1 MILLLAKYRRRVAF
15 LLLLV
20 ADLSFMQLAE
30 ARAGGLSPAAFSVP
44 AVAGSP
50 AAFSLPGT
58 FSLPGAL
65 SSSPAFSSSFP
76 GGGESVE
83 GEAGPHRPG
92 AAAGPSHRLV
102 SVKHSRGG
110 GPNQPEMTSFKSI
123 NAKDLV
129 NTFSG
134 DFNYNIPLMD
144 VGGYPINLYYTGGVS
159 MEQEAGWVGLGWNL
173 NPGTVT
179 RNMRGI
185 PDDFNGKDTLVQT
198 QNVKPNNTWGMVTNA
213 DVEGIG
219 IKALPASVGF
229 GLSLGISFNNYLGP
243 ALDLGVKGEIGVQV
257 ANVVG
262 SEKNPISLGG
272 KLSIDAD
279 LSSRNGL
286 TLSPNLGLTAGIF
299 TNDRE
304 FTAGLGLSTSYN
316 SRIGVKA
323 LQISE
328 QVHMYNYSAEQSPL
342 GQVALAYFNGIP
354 TQHSST
360 INFARPSYSPSIR
373 VPLMNSATSGHF
385 QLGGGFAGIY
395 VSGEIEA
402 YSQTSTIDPAR
413 VIQAKPMVGYLYYE
427 QGVNNPNAVMD
438 FTRFNDKEV
447 TPNTPVISA
456 PQYSYDV
463 FTIQGEGTGG
473 SIRAYRNDLGF
484 VRDNATGSQDKSSG
498 VGVDIGI
505 PGHYGANFNEIKT
518 PTSIGEW
525 STGNKLHGAIP
536 FRAPQADTGSLE
548 NVYFRNPGE
557 TTVLDGNAYTNI
569 GGTDLVRF
577 ALSGD
582 AHTPN
587 IEPVLQRFSP
597 AGIPTTTVNPVI
609 THASPLR
616 KRRSQ
621 VVDFL
626 TADQATLV
634 GLDKR
639 IRSYNN
645 QTILAPAVDTLL
657 YTSIARDTLYRKG
670 HHLSQIDVTE
680 PNGKRYVYGIPV
692 YNTRQED
699 FTFTVCGSTL
709 STPASSDKVGYSGQE
724 INPFMNPAILGTC
737 NRDGYAQVTQ
747 TPAYSHSFLLTALL
761 SPDYVDVTG
770 DGITDDD
777 LGSAV
782 KFNYTMLTDN
792 TGKALSHHWRTP
804 YDQGMANFNAGA
816 RSQVKDDK
824 GIISYGERE
833 AWYLHS
839 VESKTLI
846 ALFVLQDRS
855 DAKGVT
861 DSSGGIS
868 STDSS
873 SRCLKEI
880 DLYSKSDLKQHGL
893 SGAKPIK
900 TVHFSYSYTLC
911 AGTPDNGSG
920 GGKLTLDSVYFT
932 YNGQNRANKDKYYF
946 SYVDSAGGGNE
957 TMFGNP
963 GYLFNASD
971 RWGTYKPAGL
981 NPGVM
986 KNSDFPYT
994 PQQQLGSPSPKAAL
1008 DTNAGAW
1015 SLKRILLPSGG
1026 QIEVGYEGDDYAY
1039 VQNRRAMDLL
1049 TIAGFGHTPSGFSN
1063 RLYDLPGGGVII
1075 ENNYLFVNVPVAC
1088 HSTNDITQLYLQG
1101 VSQLAVK
1108 LAVNMPAG
1116 LEYVTSYAMIDSS
1129 QGPGT
1134 GYGLV
1139 DSTQLWFKLSEVGGV
1154 GPLSL
1159 SAEEFLRQQLPG
1171 EAFPGYDVSQSA
1183 GLEQIA
1189 DALVGMLD
1197 ALKGAFSDP
1206 VSFLRS
1212 RGLSQTV
1219 QLNQSFAR
1227 LNDPAGFKYGGGH
1240 RVKFVKLKDNWK
1252 AMTGQFSSVYTQTYD
1267 YTTTETFNG
1276 TTRTIS
1282 SGVASYEPAVGSDEN
1297 PFQTIVQVANS
1308 LPLGPTSYGAIE
1320 MPVLDAFFPAP
1331 MVGYSQVTVRSVSSA
1346 PAGTGQKSNSGI
1358 GRQVTEFYTAKDYPV
1373 SYSNTGLDPST
1384 DLEAHD
1390 GSSTNFFY
1398 KYAFDSRALSQGFLV
1413 ATNDM
1418 HGKLKAQSSYADND
1432 TTLRVNY
1439 TQNFYRNTGANGLNE
1454 QFNFVSSGQ
1463 GGLIT
1468 PGNLGIDVELMT
1480 DTRQFLVSSNSLEIQ
1495 GQVEF
1500 FPFIPPWLPF
1510 IWPVV
1515 GNSDNNYRAVTTTKV
1530 VSYHSV
1536 LDSVVVY
1543 DKGSTVS
1550 TKNLVYD
1557 GETGEVLVTRTNNEY
1572 NQAVYSTSYPAW
1584 WAYSGM
1590 GPAYRNIGIC
1600 FTGLSFS
1607 NGVLTAGTMNPAYME
1622 SGDEYLVKA
1631 KVGTNICPS
1640 PSGPLAKLWLLD
1652 LNKNNAPFPLS
1663 APNYVFIDSA
1673 GNLYTNNSSDTLKIV
1688 RSGKRNQLDVKLATV
1703 TSLVSPIVTSGSNQV
1718 LSLGSSSNVVGATA
1732 TDFSEKWQNDIDAF
1746 PTFTLVNNPSTCT
1759 SVLTPQCNGPLL
1771 EPAINPYRKGLLG
1784 DFRPSRSLVFYG
1796 SRNDSNI
1803 TVATNLAQ
1811 NGFLANFTPYWSF
1824 NTSNQ
1829 LVPNTTNT
1837 LWLENNRTTRY
1848 NAKGLE
1854 LETKNALNIYTAAQ
1868 YGYGKELPV
1877 AVVQNA
1883 SQGQAMYEGFEDY
1896 AYTAT
1901 VDPSSAFTCSKRY
1914 IDLSGYGN
1922 IVNPADSLGF
1932 GAHTGSFA
1940 LQVANGVQA
1949 TGAIPVAPSFLNN
1962 YHLFLKPDTTKV
1974 LNNPGGNITG
1984 ISIFPTYGGDG
1995 GSLQAPAIESGMS
2008 FGNGSSMTLSTAI
2021 LDTAQYNPAG
2031 NSTHFEH
2038 DFTMNTAQWMQITT
2052 PGTYTITMGVQDGGS
2067 GPGSVGNTSMSLTIT
2082 DANGNFV
2089 TSPTG
2094 PNAIDG
2100 TGAST
2105 TATVFLC
2112 VGFYQVSCFLD
2123 NEWTFDELGDD
2134 PPGAGHSELWEY
2146 TINSLSG
2153 TYKTLSTQ
2161 NGCIFKDPIPA
2172 TDTMMNPVFTLM
2184 PGTKVEVSAWV
2195 HEPCA
2200 SPPCNQTTFTNEHIG
2215 FSFPGSSTPSMTMH
2229 PSGPIIEGWQ
2239 RIDTAITVP
2248 SNATSASLILG
2259 NDGSQKVYFDD
2270 IRIHPFNADMVSY
2283 VYDPVSLRLVAE
2295 LDQNNYASFFEY
2307 DEDGTLVRKK
2317 AETQRGIQTIQET
2330 RSIKQRNII
2339 TFQP

>member
-30 ARAGGLSPAAFSVP
+30 ARERVMPLVPRRFFARRFLITARVFPKSDLPVGPAGGDDIDVTMDSSPATPSSPAAS
-44 AVAGSP
+44 
-50 AAFSLPGT
+50 
-58 FSLPGAL
+58 
-65 SSSPAFSSSFP
+65 
-76 GGGESVE
+76 
-83 GEAGPHRPG
+83 
-92 AAAGPSHRLV
+92 GPSHRLA
-102 SVKHSRGG
+102 SVKHTRIG
-110 GPNQPEMTSFKSI
+110 GPNQPEMGSFKSV

-129 NTFSG
+129 NLFTG

-144 VGGYPINLYYTGGVS
+144 VGGYPINLYYTGGVGV
-159 MEQEAGWVGLGWNL
+159 EQEASWVGLGWNL
-173 NPGTVT
+173 NPGTIT

-185 PDDFNGKDTLVQT
+185 PDDFNGQDTLIQI
-198 QNVKPNNTWGMVTNA
+198 QNVKPNNTWGVVTNA

-219 IKALPASVGF
+219 IKVLPVTL

-243 ALDLGVKGEIGVQV
+243 ALDLGIKGEVGLQV

-279 LSSRNGL
+279 LSSRSGL
-286 TLSPNLGLTAGIF
+286 TLSPNLGLTAGMF
-299 TNDRE
+299 ANDRQ

-316 SRIGVKA
+316 SRVGVKA

-328 QVHMYNYSAEQSPL
+328 QVHANNNSAEQSPFE
-342 GQVALAYFNGIP
+342 QVSLAYFNGIP

-360 INFARPSYSPSIR
+360 ISFARPSYSPTIR
-373 VPLMNSATSGHF
+373 VPLTNSAASGHF
-385 QLGGGFAGIY
+385 QLGGGFAGVY

-402 YSQTSTIDPAR
+402 YAQTSTIDPAR
-413 VIQAKPMVGYLYYE
+413 VVQANPMVGYLYYE
-427 QGVNNPNAVMD
+427 QAMNNPNAVMD

-447 TPNTPVISA
+447 TPNTPIISA

-463 FTIQGEGTGG
+463 FSIQGEGTGG
-473 SIRAYRNDLGF
+473 TIRAYRNDLGF
-484 VRDNATGSQDKSSG
+484 VRDNATSSQDKSSG

-525 STGNKLHGAIP
+525 SVGNELHAAIP
-536 FRAPQADTGSLE
+536 FKASQADTGSLE

-557 TTVLDGNAYTNI
+557 ATVVDNNAYTNI

-577 ALSGD
+577 GLSGD
-582 AHTPN
+582 PHTPN
-587 IEPVLQRFSP
+587 IEPALQRFSS
-597 AGIPTTTVNPVI
+597 AGIPTTTSYPVI

-616 KRRSQ
+616 RRRSQ

-645 QTILAPAVDTLL
+645 QTILAPNVDTLL
-657 YTSIARDTLYRKG
+657 YTSMARDSLYRKG

-699 FTFTVCGSTL
+699 FTFTVTTSSL
-709 STPASSDKVGYSGQE
+709 STPATADKISYYPTQDISPLNNGALKPVE
-724 INPFMNPAILGTC
+724 GT
-737 NRDGYAQVTQ
+737 RDGYVQVTQ

-782 KFNYTMLTDN
+782 KFNYTMLTN
-792 TGKALSHHWRTP
+792 SSGTALSHRWRTP
-804 YDQGMANFNAGA
+804 YDHLMANFNSGT

-846 ALFVLQDRS
+846 ALFVLEDRS

-861 DSSGGIS
+861 DSSGGMS

-893 SGAKPIK
+893 SGARPVK

-911 AGTPDNGSG
+911 PGTPDNTG
-920 GGKLTLDSVYFT
+920 GAGKLTLDSVYFT

-963 GYLFNASD
+963 GYTYNASD

-981 NPGVM
+981 NPGGM

-994 PQQQLGSPSPKAAL
+994 PQHQLGVTPPKAAL
-1008 DTNAGAW
+1008 YTNAGAW

-1049 TIAGFGHTPSGFSN
+1049 TVAGFGSTPGSFSN
-1063 RLYDLPGGGVII
+1063 RLYDLPGGGGII

-1088 HSTNDITQLYLQG
+1088 HSTNDIAQLYLQG

-1129 QGPGT
+1129 AGTGT

-1154 GPLSL
+1154 APLSL
-1159 SAEEFLRQQLPG
+1159 TAEEFLRQQLPG
-1171 EAFPGYDVSQSA
+1171 EAFPGYDVSQGS

-1197 ALKGAFSDP
+1197 GLKGAFSDP
-1206 VSFLRS
+1206 VTFLRS
-1212 RGLSQTV
+1212 QGLSQTV
-1219 QLNQSFAR
+1219 QLNQSFVR

-1252 AMTGQFSSVYTQTYD
+1252 AMTGQYSSVYTQTYD

-1276 TTRTIS
+1276 VTRTIS

-1320 MPVLDAFFPAP
+1320 MPVLDAFFPAA

-1346 PAGTGQKSNSGI
+1346 PAGTGQKSNSGV

-1373 SYSNTGLDPST
+1373 NYSNTGLDPST

-1439 TQNFYRNTGANGLNE
+1439 TQNFYRNTGVNGLNE
-1454 QFNFVSSGQ
+1454 LFNFVTSGQ
-1463 GGLIT
+1463 GGSIT
-1468 PGNLGIDVELMT
+1468 SGNLGIDVELMT

-1495 GQVEF
+1495 GQVEL

-1515 GNSDNNYRAVTTTKV
+1515 GNSDNYYRAVTTTKV
-1530 VSYHSV
+1530 VNYHSV
-1536 LDSVVVY
+1536 LDSVVQY
-1543 DKGSTVS
+1543 DKGSLVS

-1572 NQAVYSTSYPAW
+1572 NQAVYNTSYPAW

-1590 GPAYRNIGIC
+1590 GPAYRNIGIS
-1600 FTGLSFS
+1600 FTGLNFS
-1607 NGVLTAGTMNPAYME
+1607 NGALTGGTMSPGYME
-1622 SGDEYLVKA
+1622 SGDEYLVTA
-1631 KVGTNICPS
+1631 GAGSNSCPS
-1640 PSGPLAKLWLLD
+1640 ASGPLAKLWLLD
-1652 LNKNNAPFPLS
+1652 LNKNNAPFPVT

-1673 GNLYTNNSSDTLKIV
+1673 GDLYTNNSPVTLKIV
-1688 RSGKRNQLDVKLATV
+1688 RSGKRNLLDAKLATV
-1703 TSLVSPIVTSGSNQV
+1703 ASLVSPIVTSGSKQV
-1718 LSLGSSSNVVGATA
+1718 LSLGSGSNVVNAA
-1732 TDFSEKWQNDIDAF
+1732 AADYSEKWQNDIDAF

-1759 SVLTPQCNGPLL
+1759 SVLTQQCNGTLL
-1771 EPAINPYRKGLLG
+1771 EQAINPYRRGLLG
-1784 DFRPSRSLVFYG
+1784 DFRPSRSLLFYG

-1803 TVATNLAQ
+1803 AVATNLPQ

-1829 LVPNTTNT
+1829 LVPNTTSS
-1837 LWLENNRTTRY
+1837 LWLENTRTTLY

-1868 YGYGKELPV
+1868 YGYGKELAV
-1877 AVVQNA
+1877 AVAQNA

-1896 AYTAT
+1896 AYAAT
-1901 VDPSSAFTCSKRY
+1901 IDPSTAFTCSKRY

-1949 TGAIPVAPSFLNN
+1949 TGAIPKVSS
-1962 YHLFLKPDTTKV
+1962 DT
-1974 LNNPGGNITG
+1974 
-1984 ISIFPTYGGDG
+1984 S
-1995 GSLQAPAIESGMS
+1995 
-2008 FGNGSSMTLSTAI
+2008 
-2021 LDTAQYNPAG
+2021 
-2031 NSTHFEH
+2031 
-2038 DFTMNTAQWMQITT
+2038 
-2052 PGTYTITMGVQDGGS
+2052 
-2067 GPGSVGNTSMSLTIT
+2067 
-2082 DANGNFV
+2082 
-2089 TSPTG
+2089 
-2094 PNAIDG
+2094 
-2100 TGAST
+2100 
-2105 TATVFLC
+2105 
-2112 VGFYQVSCFLD
+2112 
-2123 NEWTFDELGDD
+2123 
-2134 PPGAGHSELWEY
+2134 
-2146 TINSLSG
+2146 
-2153 TYKTLSTQ
+2153 
-2161 NGCIFKDPIPA
+2161 
-2172 TDTMMNPVFTLM
+2172 
-2184 PGTKVEVSAWV
+2184 
-2195 HEPCA
+2195 
-2200 SPPCNQTTFTNEHIG
+2200 
-2215 FSFPGSSTPSMTMH
+2215 
-2229 PSGPIIEGWQ
+2229 
-2239 RIDTAITVP
+2239 
-2248 SNATSASLILG
+2248 
-2259 NDGSQKVYFDD
+2259 
-2270 IRIHPFNADMVSY
+2270 
-2283 VYDPVSLRLVAE
+2283 
-2295 LDQNNYASFFEY
+2295 
-2307 DEDGTLVRKK
+2307 
-2317 AETQRGIQTIQET
+2317 
-2330 RSIKQRNII
+2330 
-2339 TFQP
+2339 